1 MKQKLLLVS
10 AAMMLMASS
19 ALADGWVNPKDTPV
33 EPSIDGT
40 SQYLIYNPGAKG
52 FIVAGNNWGTRA
64 CVAKEDSIPEGYYFR
79 FTSVGD
85 TAVMMEDSCLVKSNA
100 WMKMFNDGA
109 VDNTYMDTNNT
120 SDKTSW
126 IFNKQGETLTYTI
139 QNLGFMKTNPDMA
152 SYCFGCSSVV
162 TFSETGGSG
171 ADTRTG
177 AASLYMFP
185 ADSAA
190 FTTWYFVDGDKMK
203 AYIAAPKL
211 KEAIDEALEQYP
223 DLDLAA
229 EKAIYDAGTGTF
241 AAVNGAI
248 ASVKA
253 KVAARD
259 KEVAEASATAE
270 KPVSLTGQIVNS
282 TFDVIGDF
290 HGWSGSG
297 WGAGGTKSTCAERY
311 GSESIFD
318 TWQEIKDLP
327 NGVYALSASGF
338 YRVGSH
344 DNSYSVFKSGDP
356 VQKNLKLYA
365 VNITAEGN
373 DTSTVAMP
381 NIFYGI
387 QPNNPLINTKDEVSV
402 VDGDN
407 TYYVPNTMETAVT
420 YFNAGYFNDNTVM
433 FVVTEGTIKIGA
445 YKRSTY
451 AGNDWCI
458 FDNFGLNYYG
468 KGADA
473 YTMLVNKLKAQ
484 AQLPENA
491 LVSKSVAEDYAAA
504 LAAIAAT
511 NYEEYLAAKDA
522 IAAAYAVVEENAA
535 LWAELADM
543 ITKSHVFTDDDN
555 YNGIAEDLAWAVQ
568 QAEGALEEKELTN
581 DELKEKIQEMQEL
594 YNDVSN
600 RTPADTDVTHKIV
613 NRDFANGFNGWTTE
627 YKNAGNVAA
636 NASAKCAEA
645 WKTESFDIYQIVRD
659 LPVGMYEV
667 QCQGFYR
674 HLRDDNAWNAYFNAD
689 GTPQQNKPDVPAYIY
704 MNDSKTKMANVFE
717 YQSPRLDSLYKGTG
731 FYTDKLENVNDPEG
745 KTGLYSYPND
755 MASAGKAFDKG
766 AYVNSAWGLVAKE
779 GDSIRIGM
787 KGTSAPNGQDCWAI
801 FTRFKLIY
809 RGYPVSV
816 IAEQLKD
823 AVATIDPAKI
833 SENVEFEGQYIDKDL
848 MASAQTLSQNA
859 NALLTA
865 GEDGNAMFQALSE
878 IWAIQS
884 KIEASLAIFKEIH
897 EVQAQ
902 AVDAYTSYSEDGTA
916 RESVLYDIATL
927 VTTVG
932 DALGEGTMTDAEAQ
946 EAIDNLKK
954 LIKSLSVPATIE
966 TATDEQFIPLAELI
980 TNAGF
985 EDGLNGW
992 TNDGAISTQAQSND
1006 AFGKLG
1012 TNYCERWHVSGT
1024 IDMNQTIEG
1033 YDLPAGTYSIS
1044 ALAHCSTGDGVI
1056 YANDQEVAI
1065 SNLDAPA
1072 APNRDMVYFVIER
1085 NQPIKFGVKCTLTSA
1100 TWCCVD
1106 DFQLTYYGA
1115 NSEHQPGPAAIDVL
1129 NSNAETTVDIV
1140 NLNGVKMLTLKQGI
1154 NIVRKTDAQGNV
1166 KVVKV
1171 LVK

>member
-1 MKQKLLLVS
+1 
-10 AAMMLMASS
+10 MMLMASS

-79 FTSVGD
+79 FTNVGD
-85 TAVMMEDSCLVKSNA
+85 TAVMMEDSCLAKSNA

-139 QNLGFMKTNPDMA
+139 QNVGFKKSNPEMA
-152 SYCFGCSSVV
+152 SYFFGCSS
-162 TFSETGGSG
+162 TATYSETGGSG
-171 ADTRTG
+171 ADSRNG

-203 AYIAAPKL
+203 AYFAAPKL
-211 KEAIDEALEQYP
+211 KEAIDEALEQYA

-229 EKAIYDAGTGTF
+229 EQAIYNAGSGTF
-241 AAVNGAI
+241 AEVNGAI

-270 KPVSLTGQIVNS
+270 NPVSLTGQIVNS
-282 TFDVIGDF
+282 TFDVVGNFD
-290 HGWSGSG
+290 GWGGSKF
-297 WGAGGTKSTCAERY
+297 GAGGDTDKCAERFQMT
-311 GSESIFD
+311 FD
-318 TWQEIKDLP
+318 TYQDIDNLP
-327 NGVYALSASGF
+327 NGVYAVNVDGF
-338 YRVGSH
+338 YRA
-344 DNSYSVFKSGDP
+344 GDAAADY
-356 VQKNLKLYA
+356 VAEKNQDTYNAKLYA
-365 VNITAEGN
+365 GNITA
-373 DTSTVAMP
+373 DTTYVSEA
-381 NIFYGI
+381 NIMHLFHGI
-387 QPNNPLINTKDEVSV
+387 EPNNDAQGGMEITCEDVK
-402 VDGDN
+402 
-407 TYYVPNTMETAVT
+407 YFVPNSMQHFVK
-420 YFNAGYFNDNTVM
+420 FNEAGYYKTNTV
-433 FVVTEGTIKIGA
+433 FLAVSEGKIRIGVKNASTLGWTIV
-445 YKRSTY
+445 
-451 AGNDWCI
+451 
-458 FDNFGLNYYG
+458 DNFGLTYYG

-473 YTMLVNKLKAQ
+473 YTMLVNKLKEQ
-484 AQLPENA
+484 AQLAENA
-491 LVSKSVAEDYAAA
+491 LVSKSVAEDYATA

-511 NYEEYLAAKDA
+511 NFEEYLAAKDA
-522 IAAAYAVVEENAA
+522 IAAAYAIVEENAA
-535 LWAELADM
+535 LWAELADLAA
-543 ITKSHVFTDDDN
+543 KSHVFTEDDH
-555 YNGIAEDLAWAVQ
+555 YTGIADELAWAVGD
-568 QAEGALEEKELTN
+568 AENYIEAKELSN
-581 DELKEKIQEMQEL
+581 EELKQVIADLLEK

-636 NASAKCAEA
+636 NAAAKCAEA

-689 GTPQQNKPDVPAYIY
+689 GTPQQNKPEVPAYIY

-731 FYTDKLENVNDPEG
+731 FYTDKLENVNDPDG
-745 KTGLYSYPND
+745 KPGLYSYPND

-823 AVATIDPAKI
+823 AVASIDPAKI
-833 SENVEFEGQYIDKDL
+833 SENIEFEGQYIDKDL

-865 GEDGNAMFQALSE
+865 GEDGNAMFQVLSE

-916 RESVLYDIATL
+916 RESVLNDLATL

-954 LIKSLSVPATIE
+954 LMKNLTVPATIE
-966 TATDEQFIPLAELI
+966 TATDTEFIPLDELI

-985 EDGLNGW
+985 ENGLTGW

-1006 AFGKLG
+1006 AFGKMG

-1085 NQPIKFGVKCTLTSA
+1085 NQPIKFGVKCTLTGD
-1100 TWCCVD
+1100 TWVCVD
-1106 DFQLTYYGA
+1106 EFQLTYYGA

>member
-1 MKQKLLLVS
+1 
-10 AAMMLMASS
+10 MMLMASS

-79 FTSVGD
+79 FTNVGD
-85 TAVMMEDSCLVKSNA
+85 TAVMMEDSCLAKSNA

-109 VDNTYMDTNNT
+109 VDNTYMDTNNA

-139 QNLGFMKTNPDMA
+139 QNLGFKKSNPDMA
-152 SYCFGCSSVV
+152 SYLFGCSSIA
-162 TFSETGGSG
+162 TYSETGGSG

-211 KEAIDEALEQYP
+211 KEAIDEALEQYV

-229 EKAIYDAGTGTF
+229 EQAIYNAGSGTF
-241 AAVNGAI
+241 AEVNGAI

-270 KPVSLTGQIVNS
+270 NPVSLTGQIVNS
-282 TFDVIGDF
+282 TFDVVGDF
-290 HGWSGSG
+290 HGWGGSSF
-297 WGAGGTKSTCAERY
+297 GAGGSTDKCAERY
-311 GSESIFD
+311 QMTFD
-318 TWQEIKDLP
+318 TYQDIENLP
-327 NGVYALSASGF
+327 NGVYEVNVDGF
-338 YRVGSH
+338 YRAGSA
-344 DNSYSVFKSGDP
+344 DADYVAE
-356 VQKNLKLYA
+356 KNQDTYNAKLYA
-365 VNITAEGN
+365 GNITA
-373 DTSTVAMP
+373 DTTYVSEA
-381 NIFYGI
+381 NIMHLFHGI
-387 QPNNPLINTKDEVSV
+387 EPNNDALGGMKVTAEEV
-402 VDGDN
+402 N
-407 TYYVPNTMETAVT
+407 YWVPNSMQDFVK
-420 YFNAGYFNDNTVM
+420 FNEAGYYKTNTV
-433 FVVTEGTIKIGA
+433 FLAVSEGKIRIGVKNASTLGWTIV
-445 YKRSTY
+445 
-451 AGNDWCI
+451 
-458 FDNFGLNYYG
+458 DNFGLTYYG

-484 AQLPENA
+484 AQLAENA

-511 NYEEYLAAKDA
+511 NFEEYLAAKDA
-522 IAAAYAVVEENAA
+522 IAAAYAIVEENAA
-535 LWAELADM
+535 LWAEFADL
-543 ITKSHVFTDDDN
+543 TAKSHVFTEDDH
-555 YNGIAEDLAWAVQ
+555 YTGIADELAWAVGD
-568 QAEGALEEKELTN
+568 AENFIEAKELTN

-627 YKNAGNVAA
+627 YVNAGNVAA
-636 NASAKCAEA
+636 NTAAKCAEA

-689 GTPQQNKPDVPAYIY
+689 GTQQQNKPDVPAYIY

-745 KTGLYSYPND
+745 KPGLYSYPND

-848 MASAQTLSQNA
+848 LASAQTLSANA

-865 GEDGNAMFQALSE
+865 AEDGNAMFQVLSE

-902 AVDAYTSYSEDGTA
+902 ASDAYSSYVEDGTA
-916 RESVLYDIATL
+916 RESVLNDIASL

-954 LIKSLSVPATIE
+954 LMKSLSVPATIE

-1085 NQPIKFGVKCTLTSA
+1085 NQPIKFGVKCTLTSD

>member
-19 ALADGWVNPKDTPV
+19 ALADGWVNPSGTPV
-33 EPSIDGT
+33 EPSIDGK
-40 SQYLIYNPGAKG
+40 SLYLIYNPDAKG
-52 FIVAGNNWGTRA
+52 FIVAGNNWGSRA
-64 CVAKEDSIPEGYYFR
+64 CIAKEDSIPEGYYFR
-79 FTSVGD
+79 FTNVGD
-85 TAVMMEDSCLVKSNA
+85 SAVIMEDSCLIKSNA
-100 WMKMFNDGA
+100 WKKMFNDGA
-109 VDNTYMDTNNT
+109 VDNTYMDHA
-120 SDKTSW
+120 SQSPAEKTFW
-126 IFNKQGETLTYTI
+126 IFNKQGETLTYKI
-139 QNLGFMKTNPDMA
+139 ENQNYKNVNTDKAYYLGCDPSMPTTPA
-152 SYCFGCSSVV
+152 
-162 TFSETGGSG
+162 GGSG
-171 ADTRTG
+171 ASTSTG
-177 AASLYMFP
+177 AVSLDLIP
-185 ADSAA
+185 SDSVA

-203 AYIAAPKL
+203 AYFAAPKL
-211 KEAIDEALEQYP
+211 KEAIDEALEQYA
-223 DLDLAA
+223 DLDIAA
-229 EKAIYDAGTGTF
+229 EQAIYNAGTGTF

-290 HGWSGSG
+290 HGWGGSSF
-297 WGAGGTKSTCAERY
+297 GANGTTDKCAERY
-311 GSESIFD
+311 QMTFD
-318 TWQEIKDLP
+318 TYQDIENLP
-327 NGVYALSASGF
+327 NGVYAVNVDGF
-338 YRVGSH
+338 YRAGSPEA
-344 DNSYSVFKSGDP
+344 DYVAE
-356 VQKNLKLYA
+356 KNQDTYNAKLYA
-365 VNITAEGN
+365 GNITADTTYVSEANIMHLFHGIEANN
-373 DTSTVAMP
+373 DALGGLKVVAE
-381 NIFYGI
+381 
-387 QPNNPLINTKDEVSV
+387 EV
-402 VDGDN
+402 N
-407 TYYVPNTMETAVT
+407 YWVPNSMKDFVK
-420 YFNAGYFNDNTVM
+420 FNEAGYYKTNTV
-433 FVVTEGTIKIGA
+433 FLAVSEGKIRIGVKNASTLGWTIV
-445 YKRSTY
+445 
-451 AGNDWCI
+451 
-458 FDNFGLNYYG
+458 DNFGLTYYG

-473 YTMLVNKLKAQ
+473 YTMLVNKLKEQ
-484 AQLPENA
+484 AQLAENA
-491 LVSKSVAEDYAAA
+491 VVTKSVASDYATA

-522 IAAAYAVVEENAA
+522 IAAAYAIVEENIT
-535 LWAELADM
+535 LWAQFTALIEQ
-543 ITKSHVFTDDDN
+543 SHVFTDDTN
-555 YNGIAEDLAWAVQ
+555 YDGIADDLAWAVRLG
-568 QAEGALEEKELTN
+568 EGYVEEKELTN

-613 NRDFANGFNGWTTE
+613 NRDFAKGWE
-627 YKNAGNVAA
+627 GWVHEAVSGGNVAA
-636 NASAKCAEA
+636 NTAAKCAEA
-645 WKTESFDIYQIVRD
+645 WNNGGFDIYQIVRD
-659 LPVGMYEV
+659 LPAGMYEV
-667 QCQGFYR
+667 QSQGFYR
-674 HLRDDNAWNAYFNAD
+674 YQRGDNAWNAYFNAD
-689 GTPQQNKPDVPAYIY
+689 GTPQQNKPEIPAYIY
-704 MNDSKTKMANVFE
+704 LNDSKTPMANVFE
-717 YQSPRLDSLYKGTG
+717 YQSPRLDSLYKGTD

-766 AYVNSAWGLVAKE
+766 AYTKSAWGLVAQT

-787 KGTSAPNGQDCWAI
+787 KGSSNQAGDSWAI
-801 FTRFKLIY
+801 FTRFSLIY
-809 RGYPVSV
+809 RGYPVDV

-848 MASAQTLSQNA
+848 LASAQTLSENA

-865 GEDGNAMFQALSE
+865 AEDGNAMFKALSE
-878 IWAIQS
+878 ILAIQS

-902 AVDAYTSYSEDGTA
+902 ASDAYSSYVEDGTA
-916 RESVLYDIATL
+916 RESVLSDIATL

-954 LIKSLSVPATIE
+954 LMKSLSVPATIE
-966 TATDEQFIPLAELI
+966 TATDEEFIPLAELI
-980 TNAGF
+980 TNASF

-1012 TNYCERWHVSGT
+1012 TNYCERWHESGT

-1085 NQPIKFGVKCTLTSA
+1085 NQPIKFGVKCTLTSD